1 MRAGRVDLDRVAERC
16 QERGLLRMAE
26 QLPELLEEASRED
39 LTPMRFLEWEYER
52 KEERR
57 VEMLL
62 RMSGLPPGKTLDSFD
77 RSFQPRADRAKVEEL
92 ATCAFARRAESI
104 LFLGPPGVGKSH
116 LATGL
121 GVKAIK
127 NGFRVHHYVLDELI
141 RMLQAE
147 ETTPY
152 RRRPRRYRIS
162 SVLII
167 DEVGFR
173 PLNREEA
180 NLFFR
185 LVSRRYERGS
195 LILTSNKQRGGLA
208 GGVRGGRGVDHG
220 DPGSSSAPRPCG
232 PDQRPELPAEGTR
245 RPPSRPRSRGAPHPG
260 EGVRGMHRG
269 GAGSRAPRGWSHAS
283 PPERSFRLGVRP
295 RSGRSAPSAWPHPE
309 PKRLS
314 SQNPPLRKHP
324 KAAVP
329 WSTISA
335 QKLVSPTCAK
345 VGVS

>member
-1 MRAGRVDLDRVAERC
+1 MRAGRVDLDVVAERC
-16 QERGLLRMAE
+16 RELGLMRTAE

-39 LTPMRFLEWEYER
+39 LTPVRFLDRLVEREYER

-57 VEMLL
+57 IGMWLK
-62 RMSGLPPGKTLDSFD
+62 MSGLPPGKTLDSFD
-77 RSFQPRADRAKVEEL
+77 WSFQPRADRAKVEEL
-92 ATCAFARRAESI
+92 ATCAFARRAENV

-173 PLNREEA
+173 PLDRQEA

-195 LILTSNKQRGGLA
+195 LILTSNKNVGSWPEVFA
-208 GGVRGGRGVDHG
+208 GDEVLTTAILD
-220 DPGSSSAPRPCG
+220 
-232 PDQRPELPAEGTR
+232 
-245 RPPSRPRSRGAPHPG
+245 
-260 EGVRGMHRG
+260 
-269 GAGSRAPRGWSHAS
+269 
-283 PPERSFRLGVRP
+283 RLLHHVHVVQI
-295 RSGRSAPSAWPHPE
+295 SGRSY
-309 PKRLS
+309 RLKELGDL
-314 SQNPPLRKHP
+314 LRVP
-324 KAAVP
+324 AAEERTP
-329 WSTISA
+329 GEA
-335 QKLVSPTCAK
+335 
-345 VGVS
+345 